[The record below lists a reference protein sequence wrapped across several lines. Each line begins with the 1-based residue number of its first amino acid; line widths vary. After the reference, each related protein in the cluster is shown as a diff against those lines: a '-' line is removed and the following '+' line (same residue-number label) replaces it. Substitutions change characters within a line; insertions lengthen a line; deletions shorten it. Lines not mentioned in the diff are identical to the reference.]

1 MFREVK
7 LQFDEL
13 RAFPPTHRKAALRN
27 RRREFDVVFLFA
39 ATGSGTTPTDL
50 DAPQRGSGTLP
61 LIWTPPAREASRLWN
76 RDPSLLSSMRP
87 SSQRELSSTSIEP
100 SEKSAWAQ
108 TPGAPHAPYAHRVPQ
123 SESQIVSLAAGATRP
138 VSGD

>member
-1 MFREVK
+1 MSCSCSRPRVVG
-7 LQFDEL
+7 
-13 RAFPPTHRKAALRN
+13 PPPLIW
-27 RRREFDVVFLFA
+27 
-39 ATGSGTTPTDL
+39 TPHS
-50 DAPQRGSGTLP
+50 AGAGPLP

-138 VSGD
+138 VSGA